1 MNLKRE
7 ISWIFIKRKLSR
19 IKLVL
24 LDIDGVLTN
33 GNLLYSESGEI
44 KKSFNV
50 RDGLGIKLL
59 KENGI
64 QVALISGGSSGAAE
78 ARSKDLNIDFCFTK
92 VKNKSAKVEMLIK
105 KLELERCEILFVGDD
120 INDLVVREYVELLIS
135 VNDAANILK
144 NKSNAV
150 LNSNGGEGAI
160 RELAERILS
169 GNKVWEKI
177 KNEGWKDLN

>member
-64 QVALISGGSSGAAE
+64 QVAL
-78 ARSKDLNIDFCFTK
+78 R
-92 VKNKSAKVEMLIK
+92 
-105 KLELERCEILFVGDD
+105 EIAQ
-120 INDLVVREYVELLIS
+120 VVPWRP
-135 VNDAANILK
+135 DQ
-144 NKSNAV
+144 
-150 LNSNGGEGAI
+150 
-160 RELAERILS
+160 
-169 GNKVWEKI
+169 KI
-177 KNEGWKDLN
+177 